1 MRKYLGGWCLLSLLL
16 GCSSPGESGVS
27 GDVRFAGS
35 AGGNGLDVGQSGY
48 GGGGPKCT
56 RVETISAL
64 AIERPEPFDVVIVA
78 DHSGSLS
85 WSRDS
90 LSAGLKNL
98 LSYAHGQEVR
108 FFVLT
113 PTQYGASS
121 EAARTAGGWPPLVV
135 WQDPVTNKPYQH
147 AITEYRQVCSDMKG
161 GAIDCAKRD
170 EAQGKGFNVQGTWE
184 FQMPQPIAA
193 ILPDMTAAQI
203 TEQQEK
209 IAAGI
214 LALGSDGAQT
224 EQPICTLNRYI
235 TQNPSKL
242 PKHAVFVILSD
253 EDDQSKPEEC
263 LASYTYQEREDG
275 KNDAPCTQNCDVYR
289 YEALFLRPSQSV
301 EYDCVPV
308 DDQGVH
314 HPENATQHSTSSS
327 AGPTC
332 TPGSVTSCGAAEFEL
347 TKVFCN
353 GAHVAE
359 NCKATCTAGSG
370 YVCTLDRPT
379 ASPDLCSTAFS
390 ENGMSYANFPDYCQR
405 THNRDG
411 PFKDCKSSGFTLGV
425 TPRYLGTETI
435 TPVVDV
441 PTVAD
446 MAAHFRSSA
455 DAIFGKSEYFVESI
469 VLDPA
474 FSCPVKTGQSYG
486 TTLKALAT
494 SSSDVF
500 PLCSDYAPALQRIQT
515 FAHHLVRNEFP
526 LKLAS
531 DEEVDAVAVID
542 LDGNRRS
549 LAASDFHYDRERH
562 LIVINPGVLGP
573 SDLTLDLTL
582 ADTCSEIVH

>member
-1 MRKYLGGWCLLSLLL
+1 MRKYLGGCLLTLVL
-16 GCSSPGESGVS
+16 GCSSAGESGVS
-27 GDVRFAGS
+27 GNVGFGGS
-35 AGGNGLDVGQSGY
+35 SGGNGLDVSRSGY

-121 EAARTAGGWPPLVV
+121 EAARTANGWPPLVV
-135 WQDPVTNKPYQH
+135 WQDPVTDEPYLH

-161 GAIDCAKRD
+161 AMIDCAKRD
-170 EAQGKGFNVQGTWE
+170 EARGKGLNVEGTWE

-193 ILPDMTAAQI
+193 ITPEMTIGQI
-203 TEQQEK
+203 AEQQQK
-209 IAAGI
+209 ITAGI
-214 LALGSDGAQT
+214 LALGSDGAQS

-235 TQNPSKL
+235 AQNPSKL
-242 PKHAVFVILSD
+242 PKHAVFVLLSD
-253 EDDQSKPEEC
+253 EDDRSKPDEC
-263 LASYTYQEREDG
+263 LASYSYREHEDG
-275 KNDAPCTQNCDVYR
+275 KNDADCTQNCDVYR

-314 HPENATQHSTSSS
+314 HPENGTHHSTSGG
-327 AGPTC
+327 AIC
-332 TPGSVTSCGAAEFEL
+332 TPGSELSCGAPEL
-347 TKVFCN
+347 ELSKVFCN
-353 GAHVAE
+353 GAYVVE
-359 NCKATCTAGSG
+359 NCRATCTAGSG
-370 YVCTLDRPT
+370 YFCTLDRPT
-379 ASPDLCSTAFS
+379 ASPDLCSTAFT
-390 ENGMSYANFPDYCQR
+390 ENGATYANFPDYCQR
-405 THNRDG
+405 THPGDG
-411 PFKDCKSSGFTLGV
+411 PFKECKSRGLELGV
-425 TPRYLGTETI
+425 SPRFLGTETI
-435 TPVVDV
+435 TPLVDV
-441 PTVAD
+441 DTIED
-446 MAAHFRSSA
+446 MAGHFRSSA

-469 VLDPA
+469 VLDEA
-474 FSCPVKTGQSYG
+474 FPCPVKPGQSYG

-515 FAHHLVRNEFP
+515 FARRLVKNELP

-531 DEEVDAVAVID
+531 DEDVEAVVAID
-542 LDGNRRS
+542 IDGKQRP
-549 LAASDFHYDRERH
+549 LAATEFRYDRDRQ
-562 LIVINPGVLGP
+562 LLVINPGAITP
-573 SDLTLDLTL
+573 SDLTVTLSL
-582 ADTCSEIVH
+582 ADNCAEIVH

>member
-1 MRKYLGGWCLLSLLL
+1 LTLVL
-16 GCSSPGESGVS
+16 GCGSPGESSVS
-27 GDVRFAGS
+27 ADGGFGGS
-35 AGGNGLDVGQSGY
+35 SGGNGLDVSQGGY

-98 LSYAHGQEVR
+98 LAHAHGQEVR

-121 EAARTAGGWPPLVV
+121 EAARTINGWPPLVV
-135 WQDPVTNKPYQH
+135 WQDPVTEKPYSH
-147 AITEYRQVCSDMKG
+147 AITEYKQGCADVKG
-161 GAIDCAKRD
+161 APIDCAQRD
-170 EAQGKGFNVQGTWE
+170 EVRGKGLSIKGTWE
-184 FQMPQPIAA
+184 LQMPPPIAA
-193 ILPDMTAAQI
+193 ITPDMTTAQI
-203 TEQQEK
+203 TLQQQK
-209 IAAGI
+209 IVDGI
-214 LALGSDGAQT
+214 LALGSDGAQF

-235 TQNPSKL
+235 AQDRSKL
-242 PKHAVFVILSD
+242 PKHAVFVLLSD
-253 EDDQSKPEEC
+253 EDDQSKPGEC
-263 LASYTYQEREDG
+263 LASYSYEEREDG
-275 KNDAPCTQNCDVYR
+275 KNDEACSQNCDVDR
-289 YEALFLRPSQSV
+289 YEALFMRPSQSV

-314 HPENATQHSTSSS
+314 HPENGTHHSTSSS

-332 TPGSVTSCGAAEFEL
+332 TPGSETICGVPEFEL

-370 YVCTLDRPT
+370 YLCMLDRPPT
-379 ASPDLCSTAFS
+379 SADLCTTAFT
-390 ENGMSYANFPDYCQR
+390 ENGTSYANFPEYCER
-405 THNRDG
+405 THPGDA
-411 PFKDCKSSGFTLGV
+411 PFKDCKSNGINLGV
-425 TPRYLGTETI
+425 SPRYLGTETI
-435 TPVVDV
+435 TPLVDV

-446 MAAHFRSSA
+446 MATHFRSRA
-455 DAIFGKSEYFVESI
+455 DAIFGESEYFVESI
-469 VLDPA
+469 ILDPA
-474 FSCPVKTGQSYG
+474 FSCPLNTGQSYG

-515 FAHHLVRNEFP
+515 FARRLVRNEFP

-531 DEEVDAVAVID
+531 DEEVDAVSVID
-542 LDGNRRS
+542 LNGNRRE
-549 LAASDFHYDRERH
+549 LAASDYRYDRERN

-582 ADTCSEIVH
+582 ADTCFEIVH